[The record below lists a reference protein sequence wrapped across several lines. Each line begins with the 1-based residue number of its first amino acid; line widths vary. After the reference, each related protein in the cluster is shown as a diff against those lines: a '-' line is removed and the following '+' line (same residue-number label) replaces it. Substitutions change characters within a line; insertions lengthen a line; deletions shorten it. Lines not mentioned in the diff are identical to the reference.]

1 MSGAGVYFPGDEAGL
16 AARLDSYLAD
26 LGARL
31 GAAPMARGVK
41 ALVLAGGYG
50 RGEGG
55 VFHAAA
61 GGRAQLYND
70 LEFYLLLGDPA
81 VATAAA
87 AWCEQESHAG
97 DQALGIE
104 VEFKRLNA
112 GDLAAAAP
120 SMFYYDLVAA
130 HRLVWGDAAFMAG
143 LPARLH
149 EAALIPA
156 HEAVRLLFNRGSGLF
171 YCQCALAAAA
181 DPRVDN
187 GFIERNHAK
196 VRLALADAVLAF
208 NGRYHFSCRERARRL
223 GDALPHTPPDWP
235 LLVAWHAAG
244 VEFKL
249 HPRHAH
255 PGRAALAAAQAELV
269 GVWRRTFLWLEAHRL
284 GRAFDTPRDYATA
297 PGRRFPQVPAWRCA
311 LLHLRDRSQ
320 RGGALP
326 GWRDYPRGALQRA
339 LVLLVEPRPAATDRA
354 LAARLV
360 GARDATT
367 AGLETAFLRWW
378 RWYN

>member
-1 MSGAGVYFPGDEAGL
+1 MSGAGVYFPGDEPGL
-16 AARLDSYLAD
+16 VARLDGYLAG

-31 GAAPMARGVK
+31 GAAPFARGVK

-55 VFHAAA
+55 VFRETA
-61 GGRAQLYND
+61 GRPAQLYND

-81 VATAAA
+81 VAADAA
-87 AWCEQESHAG
+87 AWCKREAHAG
-97 DQALGIE
+97 DEALGIE
-104 VEFKRLNA
+104 VEFKL
-112 GDLAAAAP
+112 LAAAEFACAAP
-120 SMFYYDLVAA
+120 SMFYYDLVVA

-143 LPARLH
+143 LPARLR
-149 EAALIPA
+149 EAALSPV
-156 HEAVRLLFNRGSGLF
+156 HEAVRLLCTRGSGLF
-171 YCQCALAAAA
+171 YSQCALVAAA

-196 VRLALADAVLAF
+196 VRLALADAVLAV
-208 NGRYHFSCRERARRL
+208 NGRYHFSCRDRLRRL
-223 GDALPHTPPDWP
+223 GETLPHLPPDW
-235 LLVAWHAAG
+235 LRLVAWHAAG

-255 PGRAALAAAQAELV
+255 PSRAELEASQEELAD
-269 GVWRRTFLWLEAHRL
+269 VWRRTFLWMEALHL
-284 GRAFDTPRDYATA
+284 GRAFVSPLEYATA
-297 PGRRFPQVPAWRCA
+297 PGRRFPHYPAWRCA
-311 LLHLRDRSQ
+311 LLHLRDRLK

-326 GWRDYPRGALQRA
+326 GWADYPRGALQRA
-339 LVLLVEPRPAATDRA
+339 LVLLVAPRPAVEHRA

-360 GARDATT
+360 GASDSAWL
-367 AGLETAFLRWW
+367 ALEAAYLRWW